1 MCPFSKISKQSLHP
15 TVYAVSAHWGQER
28 FHLGTRPGD
37 YSPALGKLFLDQV
50 KNNCPSWGHP
60 KRIILNFF
68 FCLLLYNICNEKYK
82 FLSNSL

>member
-50 KNNCPSWGHP
+50 KKKLP
-60 KRIILNFF
+60 ILGASKKNYFKLFF
-68 FCLLLYNICNEKYK
+68 LFTPLQYLQRKI
-82 FLSNSL
+82 